1 MHELA
6 QRPEYLSDLRSFR
19 DVRELVKIITG
30 VRRCGKTTILLQ
42 FIEELRLDGVSDE
55 EILMI
60 DLESPEFSSI
70 IDHSQLN
77 SYLRDTIPRTGR
89 FYLFLDELQRVKDW
103 EKTASAL
110 LVDTEADIYI
120 ISSDADLLSGH
131 YTTYMAG
138 RYVEFRMLPLSFRE
152 YFGFRGN
159 GRHARDVLEE
169 YFCYGGFPNVDPE
182 NGERAA
188 SVTLEDVYSSIVL
201 KDMISCGK
209 VRKPEE
215 LERMIR
221 YLMRNNGD
229 PIENSVLS
237 KALDMNPRTVERY
250 LEIIQ
255 SAYLIYRSDRL
266 DPKTDTRSPTPTYYA
281 VDPGLLNSSTSESD
295 CRLRVIRDVVFLEL
309 KRRGYRVFSG
319 RSDTEDVHFITD
331 MKGRKAYWQVCLG
344 YYDDRTEERELA
356 PLRAIR
362 DNNPKTVILMDVRG
376 VTFTGDGIR
385 EMGMTDFL
393 LEEI

>member
-1 MHELA
+1 
-6 QRPEYLSDLRSFR
+6 
-19 DVRELVKIITG
+19 
-30 VRRCGKTTILLQ
+30 
-42 FIEELRLDGVSDE
+42 
-55 EILMI
+55 MI
-60 DLESPEFSSI
+60 DLESPEFRSI
-70 IDHSQLN
+70 INHSLLN
-77 SYLRDTIPRTGR
+77 SYLRDNVPRTGR

-103 EKTASAL
+103 EKTVSAL

-120 ISSDADLLSGH
+120 ASSDADLLSGH
-131 YTTYMAG
+131 YATYMAG
-138 RYVEFRMLPLSFRE
+138 RYVEFRMLPLSFRD

-159 GRHARDVLEE
+159 GRDPEDVLEE
-169 YFCYGGFPNVDPE
+169 YFCYGGFPNANPE
-182 NGERAA
+182 NGEHAV

-221 YLMRNNGD
+221 YLIKNNGN

-237 KALDMNPRTVERY
+237 RAMNMNPRTVERY

-266 DPKTDTRSPTPTYYA
+266 DPKTDTRSPTSTYYA
-281 VDPGLLNSSTSESD
+281 VDPGLLNSLTSESD
-295 CRLRVIRDVVFLEL
+295 CRLRVMRDVVFLEL

-319 RSDTEDVHFITD
+319 RSDRKNVHFITD
-331 MKGRKAYWQVCLG
+331 MKERRAYWQVCLG

-362 DNNPKTVILMDVRG
+362 DNNPKTVILMNTHG
-376 VTFTGDGIR
+376 VTSTRDGIR
-385 EMGMTDFL
+385 EMGITDFL